1 MLKILNNADYRNIEQ
16 AVHAGEE
23 RRGLRSGCR
32 KDRAGVGL
40 SQEQLDTL
48 FEQWAGVDLPR
59 FLQSLAGP
67 HTRQKLQQF
76 RDGPGPAG
84 SLSAP
89 CCQIIAAPAAPG
101 KKPGAGLIIKYGI
114 FASPFG
120 ACFLAM
126 TATGELCHLSFVDD
140 DEGPLHYAEL
150 RQAWP
155 QATIMADEEIG
166 SLLTPI
172 FSAGKLGLLAPWRVL
187 VAGTA
192 FQLQVWQTLLAVP
205 FGAVIHYQGLADLM
219 GYPAACRA
227 VARAVAAN
235 PVGYLIPCHRV
246 IRKSGEIHHYHWGSI
261 RKKIMLGWEACH
273 L

>member
-1 MLKILNNADYRNIEQ
+1 MPKNLTNAEYRNIEQ
-16 AVHAGEE
+16 AVQAGEE
-23 RRGLRSGCR
+23 SSGRRSGGR
-32 KDRAGVGL
+32 DHRAGVGL
-40 SQEQLDTL
+40 NQEQRNTL
-48 FEQWAGVDLPR
+48 FEQWASADLTR
-59 FLQSLAGP
+59 FLQSLTGL

-76 RDGPGPAG
+76 RDGPAG
-84 SLSAP
+84 SLSAAP

-126 TATGELCHLSFVDD
+126 TAAGELCHLSFVDD

-155 QATIMADEEIG
+155 QATIMADEEMG
-166 SLLTPI
+166 SLLAPI
-172 FSAGKLGLLAPWRVL
+172 FAAGKLELLAPWRVL
-187 VAGTA
+187 VAGTP
-192 FQLQVWQTLLAVP
+192 FQRQVWQTLLAVP
-205 FGAVIHYQGLADLM
+205 FGAVIHYQGLAELM
-219 GYPAACRA
+219 GCPTACRA
-227 VARAVAAN
+227 VASAVAAN
-235 PVGYLIPCHRV
+235 PVAWLIPCHRV
-246 IRKSGEIHHYHWGSI
+246 IRKSGEIHHYRWGST